1 MTEEGGVHGSQR
13 VKESAP
19 GFVTFRVIGD
29 NMFGQ
34 SWFVQV
40 SYIAQRTFAGS
51 FLILEIEPADSD
63 RVIDLP
69 SSDAHISK
77 FIPWLTRRFMATV
90 TSRYEYKYETQTTS
104 GRDIRTP
111 FERRYGSSTQFT
123 AAGIR
128 HLPSVS
134 NPVSVIYHFAQYTT
148 FKLAHALILR
158 KAKRWS
164 SKRVGRG
171 ITN

>member
-1 MTEEGGVHGSQR
+1 
-13 VKESAP
+13 
-19 GFVTFRVIGD
+19 
-29 NMFGQ
+29 MFGQ

-90 TSRYEYKYETQTTS
+90 TNTSIYKYETQTTS

-123 AAGIR
+123 VAALARALIF
-128 HLPSVS
+128 S
-134 NPVSVIYHFAQYTT
+134 FMC
-148 FKLAHALILR
+148 AHAYN
-158 KAKRWS
+158 S
-164 SKRVGRG
+164 VFFS
-171 ITN
+171 N

>member
-34 SWFVQV
+34 SWFVHV

-69 SSDAHISK
+69 RASDAHISK
-77 FIPWLTRRFMATV
+77 FIPRLTRRFMATV
-90 TSRYEYKYETQTTS
+90 TSTS
-104 GRDIRTP
+104 T
-111 FERRYGSSTQFT
+111 STRHKPLVG
-123 AAGIR
+123 GI
-128 HLPSVS
+128 
-134 NPVSVIYHFAQYTT
+134 
-148 FKLAHALILR
+148 
-158 KAKRWS
+158 
-164 SKRVGRG
+164 
-171 ITN
+171 

>member
-90 TSRYEYKYETQTTS
+90 KSTSTS
-104 GRDIRTP
+104 TRHKPLVG
-111 FERRYGSSTQFT
+111 
-123 AAGIR
+123 GI
-128 HLPSVS
+128 
-134 NPVSVIYHFAQYTT
+134 
-148 FKLAHALILR
+148 
-158 KAKRWS
+158 
-164 SKRVGRG
+164 
-171 ITN
+171 

>member
-34 SWFVQV
+34 NWFVQV

-69 SSDAHISK
+69 SSAADAHISK

-90 TSRYEYKYETQTTS
+90 TSTS
-104 GRDIRTP
+104 T
-111 FERRYGSSTQFT
+111 STRHKPLVG
-123 AAGIR
+123 GI
-128 HLPSVS
+128 
-134 NPVSVIYHFAQYTT
+134 
-148 FKLAHALILR
+148 
-158 KAKRWS
+158 
-164 SKRVGRG
+164 
-171 ITN
+171 

>member
-77 FIPWLTRRFMATV
+77 FIPWSRRFMANMAGGTDAQNM
-90 TSRYEYKYETQTTS
+90 K
-104 GRDIRTP
+104 
-111 FERRYGSSTQFT
+111 RRC
-123 AAGIR
+123 AE
-128 HLPSVS
+128 HEKLP
-134 NPVSVIYHFAQYTT
+134 N
-148 FKLAHALILR
+148 
-158 KAKRWS
+158 
-164 SKRVGRG
+164 
-171 ITN
+171 

>member
-1 MTEEGGVHGSQR
+1 MVVRESRRVHQD
-13 VKESAP
+13 
-19 GFVTFRVIGD
+19 FRVIGD

-90 TSRYEYKYETQTTS
+90 TSTS
-104 GRDIRTP
+104 T
-111 FERRYGSSTQFT
+111 STRHKPLVG
-123 AAGIR
+123 GI
-128 HLPSVS
+128 
-134 NPVSVIYHFAQYTT
+134 
-148 FKLAHALILR
+148 
-158 KAKRWS
+158 
-164 SKRVGRG
+164 
-171 ITN
+171 

>member
-1 MTEEGGVHGSQR
+1 MVVRESRRVHQDLSL
-13 VKESAP
+13 
-19 GFVTFRVIGD
+19 RVIGD

-69 SSDAHISK
+69 SSDAHISTMVNK
-77 FIPWLTRRFMATV
+77 TV
-90 TSRYEYKYETQTTS
+90 HGDSYEYEYKYETQTTS

-123 AAGIR
+123 AAGIG

-134 NPVSVIYHFAQYTT
+134 NPVSVIYHSHYCISV
-148 FKLAHALILR
+148 AHHWTLPLCWVTDTDNR
-158 KAKRWS
+158 
-164 SKRVGRG
+164 
-171 ITN
+171 

>member
-40 SYIAQRTFAGS
+40 SYITQRTFTGS

-63 RVIDLP
+63 RVP

-90 TSRYEYKYETQTTS
+90 TSTS
-104 GRDIRTP
+104 T
-111 FERRYGSSTQFT
+111 STRHKPLVG
-123 AAGIR
+123 GI
-128 HLPSVS
+128 
-134 NPVSVIYHFAQYTT
+134 
-148 FKLAHALILR
+148 
-158 KAKRWS
+158 
-164 SKRVGRG
+164 
-171 ITN
+171 

>member
-1 MTEEGGVHGSQR
+1 M
-13 VKESAP
+13 
-19 GFVTFRVIGD
+19 IGD

-77 FIPWLTRRFMATV
+77 LIPWLTTV
-90 TSRYEYKYETQTTS
+90 TSTS
-104 GRDIRTP
+104 T
-111 FERRYGSSTQFT
+111 STRHKPLVG
-123 AAGIR
+123 GI
-128 HLPSVS
+128 
-134 NPVSVIYHFAQYTT
+134 
-148 FKLAHALILR
+148 
-158 KAKRWS
+158 
-164 SKRVGRG
+164 
-171 ITN
+171 

>member
-77 FIPWLTRRFMATV
+77 FIPRRFMATV
-90 TSRYEYKYETQTTS
+90 TSTS
-104 GRDIRTP
+104 T
-111 FERRYGSSTQFT
+111 STRHKPLVG
-123 AAGIR
+123 GI
-128 HLPSVS
+128 
-134 NPVSVIYHFAQYTT
+134 
-148 FKLAHALILR
+148 
-158 KAKRWS
+158 
-164 SKRVGRG
+164 
-171 ITN
+171 

>member
-51 FLILEIEPADSD
+51 FLILEIETADSD
-63 RVIDLP
+63 RVIDPL
-69 SSDAHISK
+69 A
-77 FIPWLTRRFMATV
+77 LM
-90 TSRYEYKYETQTTS
+90 
-104 GRDIRTP
+104 RTYP
-111 FERRYGSSTQFT
+111 N
-123 AAGIR
+123 
-128 HLPSVS
+128 L
-134 NPVSVIYHFAQYTT
+134 YH
-148 FKLAHALILR
+148 
-158 KAKRWS
+158 
-164 SKRVGRG
+164 G
-171 ITN
+171 